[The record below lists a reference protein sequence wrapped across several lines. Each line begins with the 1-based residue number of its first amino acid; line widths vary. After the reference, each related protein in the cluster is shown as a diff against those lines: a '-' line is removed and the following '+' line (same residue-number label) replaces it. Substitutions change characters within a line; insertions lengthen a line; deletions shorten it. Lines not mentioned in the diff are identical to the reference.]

1 MSSVHKIFSQTLPA
15 KLMADTSA
23 ASILPAESIEAFR
36 AALERPEALERDNA
50 LLITAGDGSKEK
62 GRGPDVVRTPDG
74 MLGGMENLSTSL
86 THAVDAT
93 RRATERLNPGEIRS
107 ADWLRAQLALSAMT
121 LQYGVAAKMVGKATE
136 SLDTF
141 LKSQ

>member
-1 MSSVHKIFSQTLPA
+1 MSSVNNIFSQTLPA

-36 AALERPEALERDNA
+36 AALERPAALERDDA
-50 LLITAGDGSKEK
+50 LLITAADESTEK
-62 GRGPDVVRTPDG
+62 GHGPDVVRTPDG
-74 MLGGMENLSTSL
+74 MLSGMENLSTSL
-86 THAVDAT
+86 TEAVEAT
-93 RRATERLNPGEIRS
+93 RRATERLNLEEIRS
-107 ADWLRAQLALSAMT
+107 VDWLRAQLALSAMT
-121 LQYGVAAKMVGKATE
+121 LQYGIAAKVVGKATE